1 MEIMGT
7 LITLIATAAAAEE
20 AGFGINFN
28 ILETNLINLAVVVGV
43 VVYFGRNLL
52 GKALGERRS
61 NIETAIK
68 DAEKRKQ
75 DAAAALAD
83 QQQKLAQAQA
93 EANRIKAQ
101 AEESAKSARAEI
113 MAQAAADIERLKAT
127 AAQDLSSQQDKVMT
141 ELRQRIAA
149 LAMQKVEAEL
159 KSGLG
164 DDTQKRLV
172 DRSIAM
178 MGGGS

>member
-7 LITLIATAAAAEE
+7 LILLAAAVEE
-20 AGFGINFN
+20 PSGFGLNFN

-43 VVYFGRNLL
+43 VVYFGKNLL

-61 NIETAIK
+61 NIEAAIQ
-68 DAEKRKQ
+68 DAEKRKKE
-75 DAAAALAD
+75 AASALAD

-93 EANRIKAQ
+93 EAARIKAA
-101 AEESAKSARAEI
+101 AEESAKVARAEI
-113 MAQAAADIERLKAT
+113 MAQSAQDIERLKAT
-127 AAQDLSSQQDKVMT
+127 AAQDLNSQQERVMT

-149 LAMQKVEAEL
+149 LALEKVEAEL
-159 KSGLG
+159 KSGLS
-164 DDTQKRLV
+164 DDTQKQLV

-178 MGGGS
+178 MGGAS